1 MKTYVQLKDDVV
13 FVQHQTEGI
22 MDTSSG
28 NIIEVD
34 PSLGSYMYKKV
45 SGDSFVDADKIRYA
59 IIDTGNNNTVI
70 GIRETY
76 FSSEVEG
83 TIITNP
89 DVSVLWTWDGS
100 QFNAPV
106 VEDPTPVV
114 SVAPP
119 EPTD

>member
-1 MKTYVQLKDDVV
+1 MKTYVQLKDGVIMA
-13 FVQHQTEGI
+13 QHQTQGE
-22 MDTSSG
+22 MDLSSE
-28 NIIEVD
+28 NILEVD
-34 PSLGSYMYKKV
+34 GSLGSYMYKKV

-76 FSSEVEG
+76 FSSEVQG

-89 DVSVLWTWDGS
+89 DVNILWTWDGS

-106 VEDPTPVV
+106 VEDPTPTV